1 MAKVPCPPYD
11 PCSLLGNTDFE
22 LPVKPIGSATY
33 YPKDTIPCWDT
44 DQAQIEI
51 WTTGAN
57 VNGPKL
63 TPTGLACQ
71 PYTGTQFVELN
82 SEGVAPFFQTFTVPS
97 GGMTGATLSFA
108 HAGRSGCFGTNQMI
122 VKILAG
128 AGSGGAIEYT
138 APGNRPG
145 NIYDANFEPDG
156 ITSKSEQIWTYY
168 TIVLPFIAAGT
179 HTIVFDSVPLPC
191 CPVCDPPYDFSCAC
205 GNFLDSIDIQL
216 QNPTVTVTASPA
228 IITVGG
234 VINLSANNTT
244 DVVSWEWTQ
253 TCYPP
258 GAPPVTVIIGTTQNI
273 SIPAL
278 TVDLEGCDYCCEVTN
293 AFGCKAQA
301 CVNVKVLEGPACYR
315 IIDCLGIQP
324 DFITNTDMSDYLEK
338 TIRICYYADS
348 VDSDDCV
355 PVPPECP
362 HWPKGCYC
370 VTVERVT
377 VGCTSCPLEA
387 LIEAVY
393 CDCEECLPKTYFQL
407 LDCCTKEPYKVDGV
421 TYELSFNG
429 MTSGPLPSDVDH
441 RVLTTMV
448 TNTGTITGCFE
459 LTIVD
464 FNIDSVYNR
473 WDDTVISVVTVAE
486 CADCQVCKT
495 CFILTDCT
503 DDTNILVVGQ
513 DLSEYINDVI
523 TIDGCKDTCWIVTG
537 PVPDCVTESST
548 TTSTQTTTTS
558 VQTCCWKTLLKGQTI
573 SILING
579 NPTNVPLGSATSM
592 QTYLNGLSLG
602 VWTVVEAPANIF
614 TFCVVGNNTYGNMT
628 LVDNQTIEIVNPSC
642 KIVDT
647 NTTYFTSTQICDCS
661 EGCDV
666 ISNTDT
672 TTQTETIINKHCCW
686 DGEIKENT
694 TSVTMMI
701 NGVPVSIPFTL
712 SQTNILLYLNGLSL
726 GTFTGTFAGG
736 TFGLCVDGTEVYGNI
751 MVSYTQGTPLIVNPV
766 CRIDEEINI
775 LISTYTTCICANG
788 NPPVDPC
795 IGCTPSIIIL
805 NVYPNVQGR
814 PNCAACLPEPPAPIP
829 LTLHPRKIKPGYD
842 TPGCDPA
849 YTQKVSCTFG
859 EQVYDAMVAV
869 RYGIKIC
876 CDHDL
881 QKWNIRKQLLD
892 LRAIYDPA
900 LCANLIPPCPE
911 SCPPVCPV
919 DPVICYCYTI
929 FHQTTGSTTY
939 KYTECLLGTVI
950 LFTSS
955 EIEAVNVCS
964 RTIPVIVEI
973 SCGTEM
979 SIIET
984 VQASCTTNQDC
995 STLPLPCQC
1004 WEIQSWDGCIFDYID
1019 CNGVNQTVTTYPGK
1033 NYICS
1038 AIEPTPGINCKIS
1051 TVQSL
1056 GECTDTSICN
1066 NLPCL
1071 CWRILLDLRQ
1081 TCIYEYIDC
1090 DGNVLR
1096 INCVEGNNY
1105 VCSRVQPYH
1114 PDDVPVCLSLAI
1126 EFTGNCGLSY
1136 YCNTCTCYA
1145 VTVSLRD
1152 GDFVDYIDCDNN
1164 QITVNLPANSS
1175 IEPYYICSKILPF
1188 ANASTII
1195 VEKGACAD
1203 IALCNSL
1210 QTCSYWV
1217 VTSSLTEQGSFTYRD
1232 CCEQSITQ
1240 FIESGQAITI
1250 CASTIGIEPM
1260 GLSFYNTNIK
1270 CLCNF

>member
-22 LPVKPIGSATY
+22 LPVKPSGSATF

-44 DQAQIEI
+44 DQSLIEI

-57 VNGPKL
+57 ASGPKL
-63 TPTGLACQ
+63 TPTGVCQ

-82 SEGVAPFFQTFTVPS
+82 SETVAPFFQTFTVPA

-108 HAGRSGCFGTNQMI
+108 HAGRKGCGGTNQMM

-128 AGSGGAIEYT
+128 TGSGGAIEYT

-179 HTIVFDSVPLPC
+179 HTLTFNAYDTNPLCVNVP
-191 CPVCDPPYDFSCAC
+191 PPISCAC
-205 GNFLDSIDIQL
+205 GNFLDAIDIRL

-228 IITVGG
+228 IVTVGG
-234 VINLSANNTT
+234 VIDLSANNTT
-244 DVVSWEWTQ
+244 DVVSWEWTD
-253 TCYPP
+253 CN
-258 GAPPVTVIIGTTQNI
+258 GTVVGTTQNI

-278 TVDLEGCDYCCEVTN
+278 TVDLIGCDFCCEVTN

-301 CVNVKVLEGPACYR
+301 CVNVKVQEGPACYR

-324 DFITNTDMSDYLEK
+324 DFITNTDMSDYLDK

-348 VDSDDCV
+348 VDSNDCV
-355 PVPPECP
+355 PLPPECP

-407 LDCCTKEPYKVDGV
+407 LDCCTKEPYLGKDGLP
-421 TYELSFNG
+421 YELSFNG

-448 TNTGTITGCFE
+448 TNAGTITGCFE

-464 FNIDSVYNR
+464 FNKDSKYHR
-473 WDDTVISVVTVAE
+473 WDDTVISVVTVAT

-495 CFILTDCT
+495 CYILTDCSDPQNT
-503 DDTNILVVGQ
+503 LVVGE
-513 DLSEYINDVI
+513 DLSALIDHVI
-523 TIDGCKDTCWIVTG
+523 TIEGCKDICWIVSG
-537 PVPDCVTESST
+537 PVPDCVTKSST
-548 TTSTQTTTTS
+548 TTTTQTTTTS
-558 VQTCCWKTLLKGQTI
+558 IKHCCWTALLKGQDI

-579 NPTNVPLGSATSM
+579 TPTNVPLGSAASM

-602 VWTVVEAPANIF
+602 AWTVVEAPANIF
-614 TFCVVGNNTYGNMT
+614 TFCVTGSNTYGNMT
-628 LVDNQTIEIVNPSC
+628 LNDHGTI
-642 KIVDT
+642 KIVPPQCETTTT
-647 NTTYFTSTQICDCS
+647 NTTFFTSTQTCECS

-666 ISNTDT
+666 IEDKYT
-672 TTQTETIINKHCCW
+672 TTETETIITKHCCW
-686 DGEIKENT
+686 DGIIKDG
-694 TSVTMMI
+694 TSAVAMI
-701 NGVPVSIPFTL
+701 IDGVPVSIPFTL
-712 SQTNILLYLNGLSL
+712 SGANILLYLNGLGV
-726 GTFTGTFAGG
+726 GTFGG
-736 TFGLCVDGTEVYGNI
+736 TFVGSVFRLCVDGTNVYGNMLFTKPNGNYVI
-751 MVSYTQGTPLIVNPV
+751 TPV
-766 CRIDEEINI
+766 CSIQETINI
-775 LISTYTTCICANG
+775 LISTYYTCICANG

-795 IGCTPSIIIL
+795 KGCTPSITIL
-805 NVYPNVQGR
+805 SDYPPVQGE
-814 PNCAACLPEPPAPIP
+814 PDCASCLPQPPAPIP
-829 LTLHPRKIKPGYD
+829 FTLHPRKIKPGYD

-929 FHQTTGSTTY
+929 FHQTTGSTKY
-939 KYTECLLGTVI
+939 KYTECLLGTEIV
-950 LFTSS
+950 FTSS

-1004 WEIQSWDGCIFDYID
+1004 WVIESSDGCIFDYID
-1019 CNGVNQTVTTYPGK
+1019 CNGVNQTLTAYPGK

-1038 AIEPTPGINCKIS
+1038 AIEPTPGIDCKTSSI
-1051 TVQSL
+1051 QSL

-1066 NLPCL
+1066 NLPCF
-1071 CWRILLDLRQ
+1071 CWNIILDVGQ

-1114 PDDVPVCLSLAI
+1114 PDDVPVCSLPVAI
-1126 EFTGNCGLSY
+1126 ELTGDCGQSF
-1136 YCNTCTCYA
+1136 YCNTCICYG
-1145 VTVSLRD
+1145 VNVRLRD
-1152 GDFVDYIDCDNN
+1152 GDFVTYINCDNET
-1164 QITVNLPANSS
+1164 ITVNLPANSS
-1175 IEPYYICSKILPF
+1175 VEPYYICSKILPF
-1188 ANASTII
+1188 GNASTTI
-1195 VEKGACAD
+1195 VEIGACEEVASCRLP
-1203 IALCNSL
+1203 ALC
-1210 QTCSYWV
+1210 TYWV
-1217 VTSSLTEQGSFTYRD
+1217 VTSTGSITIPFTYTD
-1232 CCEQSITQ
+1232 CLGNPVGSTIDPGQSL
-1240 FIESGQAITI
+1240 TI
-1250 CASTIGIEPM
+1250 CAQG
-1260 GLSFYNTNIK
+1260 GLDSPSIFLTFVDTNIN
-1270 CLCNF
+1270 CTV